1 MKTAVATTYT
11 DPICAI
17 FKTTGDEKM
26 KKQNLVMCL
35 VVIILAVSGI
45 FAQDSKMDMKMM
57 DMTEMMKSP
66 HKTVMMAYRQNAL
79 SFARVLWDLSS
90 DGKIEDVD
98 LARNAFAELKRSM
111 EKMDEIHKSKMIKM
125 DKMSPEMTEKMK
137 PMMEK
142 MNAEKAAVMVHINA
156 LEKALQ
162 ANSPNAQEVEMHSAA
177 LVMQFEKMKMPVKMK
192 M

>member
-1 MKTAVATTYT
+1 
-11 DPICAI
+11 
-17 FKTTGDEKM
+17 M
-26 KKQNLVMCL
+26 KKQNFVMCW

-45 FAQDSKMDMKMM
+45 FAQDSKIDMKMM

-66 HKTVMMAYRQNAL
+66 HQTVMMAYRQNAL

-111 EKMDEIHKSKMIKM
+111 EKMDEIHKSQMSKMG
-125 DKMSPEMTEKMK
+125 KMSPEM
-137 PMMEK
+137 MEK
-142 MNAEKAAVMVHINA
+142 MAAEKVAVMVHINA

-162 ANSPNAQEVEMHSAA
+162 SNSPNSQEVEMHSAA
-177 LVMQFEKMKMPVKMK
+177 LVMKFEKMKMPGEKMK
-192 M
+192 MSDNHKM